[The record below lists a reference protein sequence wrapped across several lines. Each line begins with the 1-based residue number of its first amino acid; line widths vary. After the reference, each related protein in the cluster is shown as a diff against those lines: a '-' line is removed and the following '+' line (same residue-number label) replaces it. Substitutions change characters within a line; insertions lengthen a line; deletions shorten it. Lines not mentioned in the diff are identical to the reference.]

1 MRVERWTIRVRW
13 LVGLGL
19 CGILL
24 AGALGLA
31 QAETEKPKVMIVINE
46 KVGGVFGTTGWE
58 TVGQAESTLAER
70 FMAAGFPVVDSQT
83 VRRNLPRD
91 KALRLL
97 EGDERAA
104 AVAGLKFG
112 AQVVITGT
120 AISKNAG
127 GKLLGTNMQ
136 SLQATVQ
143 AKAVRTD
150 DARVIATHSAQ
161 EAQAHIDEIQGGVLA
176 IQKATRKVADV
187 LIADILRQEVSG
199 GTKQITLMISGL
211 VSYRHLMAVR
221 NFLERGLKGVQGV
234 QQRQFTQGSAEL
246 TLDYAGASNRIAD
259 KLALQEFTGFRLEPT
274 NVTRNRVD
282 LRAVLDKK

>member
-104 AVAGLKFG
+104 AVAGLQFG

-259 KLALQEFTGFRLEPT
+259 KLALQKFTGFRLEPT

>member
-1 MRVERWTIRVRW
+1 MGVGRQTMRLRM
-13 LVGLGL
+13 LLGLGL
-19 CGILL
+19 WGILL
-24 AGALGLA
+24 GVTCGLA
-31 QAETEKPKVMIVINE
+31 HAAMEKPKVMIVIDE
-46 KVGGVFGTTGWE
+46 KVAGVFGTTGWE
-58 TVGQAESTLAER
+58 VVGQAESTLAER

-104 AVAGLKFG
+104 AVAGLQFG

-136 SLQATVQ
+136 SIQATVQ
-143 AKAVRTD
+143 AKAVRSD
-150 DARVIATHSAQ
+150 DGRVIATHSAH
-161 EAQAHIDEIQGGVLA
+161 EAQAHIDEVQGGALA
-176 IQKATRKVADV
+176 IQKATRKVADAMV
-187 LIADILRQEVSG
+187 ADILRLEVSAR
-199 GTKQITLMISGL
+199 TKQITLMISGL

-221 NFLERGLKGVQGV
+221 NYLERGLKGVQGV

-246 TLDYAGASNRIAD
+246 TLDYPGASNRIAD
-259 KLALQEFTGFRLEPT
+259 KLALHKFTGFRLEPT
-274 NVTRNRVD
+274 NVTPNRVD
-282 LRAVLDKK
+282 LRAVLEK

>member
-259 KLALQEFTGFRLEPT
+259 KLALQKFTGFRLEPT